1 MSGLLINLP
10 KHTQG
15 DTHSLFDN
23 RTFAR
28 TVDPSLT
35 WRPGTGACVPRYR
48 CLITH
53 AGTRRTQR
61 VLSGMQPTGSGLHL
75 GNYLGAMRS
84 WLALQDKYETY
95 YCVVDLHAITIPQ
108 DPVALRNATV
118 SSAAVYMAAGVDP
131 ERATLFVQSHVPA
144 HSEMTWLLN
153 CVTPIGWMERM
164 IQFKVRRGHHRNVHS
179 INEDHVD
186 ARQLSPQLAQRDRD
200 ARARAIDSKRC

>member
-1 MSGLLINLP
+1 
-10 KHTQG
+10 
-15 DTHSLFDN
+15 
-23 RTFAR
+23 
-28 TVDPSLT
+28 
-35 WRPGTGACVPRYR
+35 
-48 CLITH
+48 
-53 AGTRRTQR
+53 
-61 VLSGMQPTGSGLHL
+61 MQPTGSGLHL

-164 IQFKVRRGHHRNVHS
+164 IQFKVRRGHHCNVHR

-200 ARARAIDSKRC
+200 ARAHVQLTASAVDKHTHTHTHTHTQIVPRFHDRKKRGNTTRT